1 MMIAY
6 AYFYGFFTILGGL
19 MGYLK
24 AQSKAS
30 LVAGSISG
38 ALILTGVYL
47 ASHGHIMGLYLLET
61 ISILVTLYF
70 IRGFTQSKKLMPAG
84 VMVVFG
90 LIMIALLFIHQH

>member
-1 MMIAY
+1 MIAY

-30 LVAGSISG
+30 LIAGGISG
-38 ALILTGVYL
+38 VLILAGVYL
-47 ASHGHIMGLYLLET
+47 LSHGHMIGLYLLET
-61 ISILVTLYF
+61 ISILLTGYF
-70 IRGFTQSKKLMPAG
+70 IKGFAKSKKLMPAG

-90 LIMIALLFIHQH
+90 VVMIALLLMVKH